1 VLPSVFSPIA
11 NALNQ
16 ATKPNARL
24 VKASL
29 RYQFGES
36 SGKEWICRPGSRF
49 ACKYSIFVSLLSVK
63 VSERANLLRFP
74 VTQATELRKYLKFV
88 LLFLFAVFLFWFF
101 GRGLDWTLVRQ
112 SISKADPIYLALAV
126 LIICVGYLFRAI
138 RWQVLLAPITPSSL
152 KELFAT
158 TTVGFAA
165 IFLIGRAGE
174 IVRPMWLPMRDN
186 RVRPSSALVTL
197 GLERIFDL
205 AALVC
210 FFAVN
215 LLWFT
220 APAGRE
226 TEFQYVEVAGIVM
239 LIGVIV
245 GFAMLIV
252 YQKISERVNKWFARI
267 TDHKVV
273 PKNLRKIF
281 LSILDKLAGALAI
294 LTDWKEMALVSFWT
308 IMLWLAIAL
317 PTWFVLLAFGIP
329 ITFSDSLFIM
339 GFASV
344 SSVVPTP
351 GGAAGA
357 FHTATAAS
365 LLFLKNDTSREDA
378 AAVSIVMHLVYFAPA
393 IVFGIYY
400 FIHGDISIE
409 RFRSLLSS
417 EHAVEE
423 IESEAP
429 DVDGQD
435 RPENGQ

>member
-1 VLPSVFSPIA
+1 MRRGNFDPIFR
-11 NALNQ
+11 
-16 ATKPNARL
+16 TK
-24 VKASL
+24 S
-29 RYQFGES
+29 
-36 SGKEWICRPGSRF
+36 
-49 ACKYSIFVSLLSVK
+49 
-63 VSERANLLRFP
+63 
-74 VTQATELRKYLKFV
+74 TELRKYLKFI

-101 GRGLDWTLVRQ
+101 GRSLDWALVRQ
-112 SISKADPIYLALAV
+112 SLAKADAVYLSAAV
-126 LIICVGYLFRAI
+126 LIICVGYLLRAV

-174 IVRPMWLPMRDN
+174 IVRPMWLPMRDK
-186 RVRPSSALVTL
+186 RIRPSSALVTL
-197 GLERIFDL
+197 GLERLFDL

-220 APAGRE
+220 PPPGRE
-226 TEFQYVEVAGIVM
+226 TEFQYVEFAGMAM
-239 LIGVIV
+239 LIGVV
-245 GFAMLIV
+245 AGFVMLIV
-252 YQKISERVNKWFARI
+252 YQHVSRSVNAWFARVTNHRFI
-267 TDHKVV
+267 

-281 LSILDKLAGALAI
+281 LSLLDKLSGALAI
-294 LTDWKEMALVSFWT
+294 LTDWKEMLLVSFWT
-308 IMLWLAIAL
+308 ILLWLGIAL
-317 PTWFVLLAFGIP
+317 PTWLVLLAFGIP

-339 GFASV
+339 GFASL

-365 LLFLKNDTSREDA
+365 LLFLKSEVSREDA
-378 AAVSIVMHLVYFAPA
+378 AAVSIAMHLVYFAPA
-393 IVFGIYY
+393 IVFGLYY

-409 RFRSLLSS
+409 RFRSLMSS

-429 DVDGQD
+429 DTDRQE